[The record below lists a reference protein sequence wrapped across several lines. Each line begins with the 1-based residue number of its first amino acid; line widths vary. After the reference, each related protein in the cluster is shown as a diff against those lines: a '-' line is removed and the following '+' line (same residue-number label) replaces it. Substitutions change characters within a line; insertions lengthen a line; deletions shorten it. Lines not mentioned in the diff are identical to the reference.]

1 MTAAT
6 PSRLLTPAFVLLAVA
21 TLAYFIAD
29 GMTLPAT
36 PLYVTDALGGGDVAV
51 GLTVGAFGLT
61 ALILRPLSGSLADR
75 RGRRPLLIGGSA
87 LFAIGML
94 GHLVAVSVPIL
105 IGMRV
110 LLGAAEAFM
119 FVAALTTASD
129 LAPDE
134 RRGEAIN
141 YLSLSLYVGIAIGP
155 LIGEALLDAA
165 GFNAV
170 WIAAAALAGLAVALA
185 WRVPETKPAA
195 LDEAEEPAPNRSL
208 FARFLHPAAIGP
220 GLVLLAG
227 TWGMGGFFAFLV
239 LHARELGLDGAASLF
254 LLYAGIVI
262 LLRAAMPWLPDRLG
276 HARTAAFG
284 LTAEFVGLLILGLAP
299 GVASLYIGTAVFGF
313 GATFM
318 APALLTMAVDR
329 VGSSERGA
337 VLGSTSAFI
346 DLGFG
351 LAPAVLGS
359 VAAAFGYGAVFAV
372 SAFVALAGVGLLAL
386 MRRRAPASAIP
397 A

>member
-1 MTAAT
+1 MTAAS

-36 PLYVTDALGGGDVAV
+36 PLYVTDALGGDDVAV

-61 ALILRPLSGSLADR
+61 ALILRPLSGALADR

-94 GHLVAVSVPIL
+94 GHLVAVSVPLL
-105 IGMRV
+105 IAMRL

-129 LAPDE
+129 LAPDD

-155 LIGEALLDAA
+155 LIGEALLDVAD
-165 GFNAV
+165 FNAV

-185 WRVPETKPAA
+185 WRVPETRPPD
-195 LDEAEEPAPNRSL
+195 LEPTDEPVPHRGLA
-208 FARFLHPAAIGP
+208 ARFLHPAAVGP

-239 LHARELGLDGAASLF
+239 LHARELGLDGAGSLF

-262 LLRAAMPWLPDRLG
+262 LLRAAIPWLPDRLG
-276 HARTAAFG
+276 YARTAALG
-284 LTAEFVGLLILGLAP
+284 LTAEFIGLLILGLAP

-329 VGSSERGA
+329 VGSTERGA

-359 VAAAFGYGAVFAV
+359 VAAAFGYGSVFAV

>member
-1 MTAAT
+1 MTAAS

-36 PLYVTDALGGGDVAV
+36 PLYVTDALGGSDVAV

-61 ALILRPLSGSLADR
+61 ALILRPLSGALADR

-94 GHLVAVSVPIL
+94 GHLVAVSVPLL
-105 IGMRV
+105 IVMRV

-129 LAPDE
+129 LAPDD

-155 LIGEALLDAA
+155 LIGEALLDVAD
-165 GFNAV
+165 FNAV

-185 WRVPETKPAA
+185 WRVPETRPPD
-195 LDEAEEPAPNRSL
+195 LDPDDEPAPQRGL
-208 FARFLHPAAIGP
+208 MARFLHPAAIGP

-239 LHARELGLDGAASLF
+239 LHARELGLDGAGSLF

-262 LLRAAMPWLPDRLG
+262 LLRAAIPWLPDRLG
-276 HARTAAFG
+276 YARTAAFG
-284 LTAEFVGLLILGLAP
+284 LMAEFIGLLILGLAP

-329 VGSSERGA
+329 VGSTERGA

-372 SAFVALAGVGLLAL
+372 SAFVALTGVGLLAL

>member
-1 MTAAT
+1 
-6 PSRLLTPAFVLLAVA
+6 
-21 TLAYFIAD
+21 
-29 GMTLPAT
+29 
-36 PLYVTDALGGGDVAV
+36 LYVTDALGGSDVAV

-61 ALILRPLSGSLADR
+61 ALILRPLSGALADR

-94 GHLVAVSVPIL
+94 GHLVAVSVPLL
-105 IGMRV
+105 IVMRV

-129 LAPDE
+129 LAPDD

-155 LIGEALLDAA
+155 LIGEALLDFAD
-165 GFNAV
+165 FNAV

-185 WRVPETKPAA
+185 WRVPETRPPD
-195 LDEAEEPAPNRSL
+195 LDPDDEPAPQRGL
-208 FARFLHPAAIGP
+208 MARFLHPAAIGP

-239 LHARELGLDGAASLF
+239 LHARELGLDGAGSLF

-262 LLRAAMPWLPDRLG
+262 LLRAAIPWLPDRLG
-276 HARTAAFG
+276 YARTAAFG
-284 LTAEFVGLLILGLAP
+284 LMAEFIGLLILGLAP

-329 VGSSERGA
+329 VGSTERGA

-372 SAFVALAGVGLLAL
+372 SAFVALTGVGLLAL